1 MVTILII
8 EDENQIRENI
18 REILHLFDF
27 DTLIAENG
35 LVGLEIAKD
44 KHPDLVLC
52 DLMMPELDGYGVL
65 HHLRQD
71 SSTATIPVIFLTA
84 KSEWS
89 DLRRGMELGADDYL
103 IKPFQP
109 DELLQAIITRLEKQS
124 IAEKQTEEKLKNLST
139 SISHSLPHEINTPLN
154 RIIRLSKLLIE
165 DGGSLA
171 NEENLEMLKS
181 IHDSGLRLHQLTLN
195 FLMYADLELLAS
207 DPQRIAELRNNGCK
221 SYIKSIIE
229 NIAVKISEKVNRLA
243 DLSID
248 VQEAIV
254 NISSAKLSKI
264 VEEII
269 DNAFK
274 FSQPNTPVKI
284 KGFVSNNKFHLF
296 IIDYG
301 RGMTQ
306 EEITNLGAYVQFER
320 QIHGQQGS
328 GLGLSI
334 ARKLVE
340 LHGGE
345 FSIES
350 IPEKQ
355 TIIRIVLTKSR
366 LEADVESFRN

>member
-27 DTLIAENG
+27 DTLVAENG
-35 LVGLEIAKD
+35 LVGLEIAKNQ
-44 KHPDLVLC
+44 HPDLVLC

-71 SSTATIPVIFLTA
+71 SYTATIPLIFLTA

-103 IKPFQP
+103 TKPFQP
-109 DELLQAIITRLEKQS
+109 DELLQAITTRLEKQS

-139 SISHSLPHEINTPLN
+139 SISQSLPHEINTPLN
-154 RIIRLSKLLIE
+154 HIIKLSKLLIE
-165 DGGSLA
+165 DGGLLA

-207 DPQRIAELRNNGCK
+207 DPQKIAELRNNGCK

-248 VQEAIV
+248 IQEAIV

-284 KGFVSNNKFHLF
+284 RGFVSNNKFHLF

-320 QIHGQQGS
+320 KIHEQQGS

-355 TIIRIVLTKSR
+355 TIIRIVLAKSR
-366 LEADVESFRN
+366 LEADIQTFKK

>member
-1 MVTILII
+1 
-8 EDENQIRENI
+8 
-18 REILHLFDF
+18 
-27 DTLIAENG
+27 
-35 LVGLEIAKD
+35 
-44 KHPDLVLC
+44 
-52 DLMMPELDGYGVL
+52 VL

-284 KGFVSNNKFHLF
+284 RGFVNNNKFHLF

-301 RGMTQ
+301 RGMTK

-320 QIHGQQGS
+320 KIHGQQGS

>member
-27 DTLIAENG
+27 DTLVAENG
-35 LVGLEIAKD
+35 LVGLEIVKD
-44 KHPDLVLC
+44 QHPDLVLC

-71 SSTATIPVIFLTA
+71 SYTATIPLIFLTA

-284 KGFVSNNKFHLF
+284 RGFVNNNKFHLF

-301 RGMTQ
+301 RGMTK

-320 QIHGQQGS
+320 KIHGQQGS

>member
-1 MVTILII
+1 
-8 EDENQIRENI
+8 
-18 REILHLFDF
+18 
-27 DTLIAENG
+27 
-35 LVGLEIAKD
+35 
-44 KHPDLVLC
+44 
-52 DLMMPELDGYGVL
+52 
-65 HHLRQD
+65 
-71 SSTATIPVIFLTA
+71 
-84 KSEWS
+84 
-89 DLRRGMELGADDYL
+89 
-103 IKPFQP
+103 
-109 DELLQAIITRLEKQS
+109 
-124 IAEKQTEEKLKNLST
+124 
-139 SISHSLPHEINTPLN
+139 
-154 RIIRLSKLLIE
+154 
-165 DGGSLA
+165 
-171 NEENLEMLKS
+171 
-181 IHDSGLRLHQLTLN
+181 
-195 FLMYADLELLAS
+195 MYADLELLAS
-207 DPQRIAELRNNGCK
+207 DPQKIAELRNNGCK

-229 NIAVKISEKVNRLA
+229 NTAVKISEKVNRLA

-248 VQEAIV
+248 IQEAIV

-284 KGFVSNNKFHLF
+284 RGFVSNNKFHLF

-320 QIHGQQGS
+320 KIHEQQGS

-355 TIIRIVLTKSR
+355 TIIRIVLAKSR
-366 LEADVESFRN
+366 

>member
-27 DTLIAENG
+27 DTLVAENG
-35 LVGLEIAKD
+35 LVGLEIVKD
-44 KHPDLVLC
+44 QHPDLVLC
-52 DLMMPELDGYGVL
+52 DLMMPELDGYCVL

-284 KGFVSNNKFHLF
+284 RGFVNNNKFHLF

-301 RGMTQ
+301 RGMTK

-320 QIHGQQGS
+320 KIHEQQGS